1 MPVPRPETLQLE
13 KECFDYP
20 NSPQRLMNRE
30 TEKIEHL
37 IEVADQVLSAK
48 SGKLLDLYEKVILR
62 HILAGRPLKTVK
74 AIAGNAIGCEQSTIE
89 RQIAPKLWQRLGE
102 EVKAKNV
109 RLFLEDA
116 VTKLSAPAGSA
127 QPAGLAF
134 DLPNAPQDLP
144 AAPQLPKRIPH
155 NLPKQPYNKF
165 IGRQTEVARLLKL
178 LSPNHAASLI
188 CITGLGG
195 VGKTS
200 LAIVCARRCLHAS
213 CAPEA
218 PPNIPVF
225 DLIIFTTAKQQH
237 LTYSGLQ
244 NRRDPHQKDLV
255 RQMLEMLDRNK
266 LLESESS
273 ALSFEAQIALIYK
286 VLAAHRTLLIVDNLE
301 VVENKQDIS
310 DFLCDLPLSVK
321 SIITTREG
329 ISGIPIRLSAMPEED
344 GMSLVQYQA
353 GEMGISLRSEE
364 SKTLYQLTGGLPI
377 AIDLA
382 VGQLAWGYSMQE
394 VQTRI
399 LQSAGHLAQYC
410 FEAAVQSVQSRPA
423 YWLLLA
429 TALFPDPALR
439 QALIA
444 VAIPDLDTQ
453 TAEDAI
459 VQLQTLSLISQERQ
473 PAEGDSRYRIICLT
487 RAYLLSE
494 LETQPEFEQAARE
507 RWVNWYLTRSSI
519 YREQDPAGWQGRFEG
534 LDAEW
539 ENLQAVAEFCMKAG
553 DYDALLQL
561 WQNLRPYFY
570 MAGRGADRIR
580 YWNIGLAWA
589 EWLTDAAT
597 ERQDWPTAGTVL
609 FFRAWVLV
617 EAENPNLLAQAGQ
630 LLAQAWELRQHQDL
644 KNQAN
649 LARQIGFV
657 KIKQQ
662 AFTQAQTWLSQSDA
676 ILEQAELD
684 ERKRLECLSHTR
696 YYQGWAHLDAG
707 EVAAA
712 KPYFETA
719 HRYAQTLKLDR
730 LVRIIENS
738 LADIAITQG
747 EFDLAANLLCQ
758 GLQIAEANADYRHIA
773 SIQHSFAKLAQAQA
787 DPTAKQQYA
796 TAALKL
802 FEQLGM
808 STEAERV
815 RALIALDHSSNPD
828 LKLTA
833 LAAKPT

>member
-1 MPVPRPETLQLE
+1 
-13 KECFDYP
+13 
-20 NSPQRLMNRE
+20 MNRE
-30 TEKIEHL
+30 TEKIADL
-37 IEVADQVLSAK
+37 IKVADQVLAAK
-48 SGKLLDLYEKVILR
+48 SGKPLDLYEKVILR
-62 HILAGRPLKTVK
+62 HILAGSPLKTVK
-74 AIAGNAIGCEQSTIE
+74 AMSGNAIGCEQSTIE

-102 EVKAKNV
+102 AVKAKNV

-116 VTKLSAPAGSA
+116 AKTISAPPESSPPPLASSA
-127 QPAGLAF
+127 LA
-134 DLPNAPQDLP
+134 LPQD
-144 AAPQLPKRIPH
+144 APVEPHRPKRIPH
-155 NLPKQPYNKF
+155 NLPKQPYSKF

-200 LAIVCARRCLHAS
+200 LAIVCARRSLHAS

-218 PPNIPVF
+218 PPNMPVF
-225 DLIIFTTAKQQH
+225 DMIIFTTAKQQH

-255 RQMLEMLDRNK
+255 RQILEMLDRNK
-266 LLESESS
+266 LLETESS

-353 GEMGISLRSEE
+353 SELGISLRSEE

-394 VQTRI
+394 VQKRI
-399 LQSAGHLAQYC
+399 LQPAGHLAQYC
-410 FEAAVQSVQSRPA
+410 FEAAIESIHDRPA

-444 VAIPDLDTQ
+444 VAIPDLDTHS
-453 TAEDAI
+453 AEDAI
-459 VQLQTLSLISQERQ
+459 VQLQTLALISQERNT
-473 PAEGDSRYRIICLT
+473 AEGDSRYRIICLT

-494 LETQPEFEQAARE
+494 LETQPEFEQLARE
-507 RWVNWYLTRSSI
+507 RWVNWYLTVSSI

-534 LDAEW
+534 LDVEW
-539 ENLQAVAEFCMKAG
+539 ENLQAVAESCMKVG
-553 DYDALLQL
+553 DYDSMLQL
-561 WQNLRPYFY
+561 WQNLKPYFY
-570 MAGRGADRIR
+570 TVGRGADGIR
-580 YWNIGLAWA
+580 YWNVGLAWA
-589 EWLTDAAT
+589 RWLIEVAT
-597 ERQDWPTAGTVL
+597 ERQDWPTAGTVM

-617 EAENPNLLAQAGQ
+617 EAENPSFLTEAGQ
-630 LLAQAWELRQHQDL
+630 LLARAWDLRQHQDL

-662 AFTQAQTWLSQSDA
+662 AFTQAQTWLSQSEE
-676 ILEQAELD
+676 ILEQAKLD

-696 YYQGWAHLDAG
+696 YYQGWAYLDAG
-707 EVAAA
+707 DVAAA

-719 HRYAQTLKLDR
+719 HRYAQRLALDR
-730 LVRIIENS
+730 LMRVIESS
-738 LADIAITQG
+738 LADIAIVQG
-747 EFDLAANLLCQ
+747 EFDLAADLLCQ
-758 GLQIAEANADYRHIA
+758 GLQIAEANTDYRHIA

-787 DPTAKQQYA
+787 DLSAKQQYA
-796 TAALKL
+796 TTALKL

-808 STEAERV
+808 SAEAERV
-815 RALIALDHSSNPD
+815 RALMQLELTDSPDQINHASPNLDPNLALD
-828 LKLTA
+828 A
-833 LAAKPT
+833 GAA